1 MRVSFISP
9 RPIEKRSSLRN
20 SASARNLSIRN
31 RQRTLL
37 KLSIILA
44 VSLLSLVAATDRR
57 VSAQNSGAR
66 IGERPTLESH
76 IKQSEIEDGQIKFKN
91 LVELGEALFAARWTR
106 IDGQGRPAATG
117 NGEPTKRDIAR
128 NPGFIRTSGP
138 DSTSCADCH
147 NQPTVGGAGGFVANV
162 FVLAQ
167 VLDPATESVSDQFS
181 NERNTLGMNG
191 SGAIEMLAREM
202 THDLQHIREGA
213 IYDARILKIDVS
225 RTLDTK
231 GVNFGKVTVSKDGTI
246 DNSMIVGV
254 DADLIIKPFHQK
266 GVVNSVRVFT
276 VNAYNHHHGM
286 EAVER
291 FGVGQKDNHG
301 NIIATPD
308 FDEDG
313 VPDEMSVGDIT
324 AVTIF
329 QAAMNIPGRV
339 IPVDQARRQAAERG
353 EARFASIGCA
363 DCHKPALTLDSRVFS
378 EPNPFNPPGNL
389 RVADVNAPFLFDLTR
404 DIPEPRLERA
414 EAGEAIVRAYTDLKR
429 HVICDNQDPFFC
441 NERVI
446 QSSVPAN
453 QFITRKLWDVGNTA
467 PYGHRGDLTTIG
479 EAILHHAGEARAQR
493 ERFAALPDD
502 QKADI
507 VEFLKQL
514 QVLPN
519 GSARVVTEDELK
531 AMLKSQKSLKNA
543 GLNGRVKN

>member
-1 MRVSFISP
+1 MKTRLISSP
-9 RPIEKRSSLRN
+9 AIEKRSPSQV
-20 SASARNLSIRN
+20 SASIRN
-31 RQRTLL
+31 SQRTLL

-44 VSLLSLVAATDRR
+44 VSLLSLIATMDKR
-57 VSAQNSGAR
+57 VSAQNPGAR
-66 IGERPTLESH
+66 IGDRPTFDSH
-76 IKQSEIEDGQIKFKN
+76 IKQSDIEEGEIKFKS
-91 LVELGEALFAARWTR
+91 LIETGEAIFAARWTKL
-106 IDGQGRPAATG
+106 DGQGRPAATG
-117 NGEPTKRDIAR
+117 NGAPTKRDISR
-128 NPGFIRTSGP
+128 DPGFIRTSGT

-167 VLDPATESVSDQFS
+167 VLDPVTDSVSDAFS
-181 NERNTLGMNG
+181 DERNTLGMNG

-202 THDLQHIREGA
+202 TLELQRIRESA
-213 IYDARILKIDVS
+213 VFDARLLKVEVTRS
-225 RTLDTK
+225 LDTK
-231 GVNFGKVTVSKDGTI
+231 GVNFGKITARIDGTL

-291 FGVGQKDNHG
+291 FGVGQKDNKG
-301 NIIATPD
+301 NTIATAD

-324 AVTIF
+324 AATIF

-339 IPVDQARRQAAERG
+339 IPTDQARRQAADRG

-363 DCHKPALTLDSRVFS
+363 DCHRPTLPLNTRIFS
-378 EPNPFNPPGNL
+378 EPNQFNPPGNL
-389 RVADVNAPFLFDLTR
+389 RVADVKNLFLFDMTR
-404 DIPEPRLERA
+404 DIPKPRLERTDV
-414 EAGEAIVRAYTDLKR
+414 GGAIVRAFTDLKR
-429 HVICDNQDPFFC
+429 HVICDEQDPFFC
-441 NERVI
+441 NERLI
-446 QSSVPAN
+446 QSGVPTN

-467 PYGHRGDLTTIG
+467 PYGHRGDLTTIS
-479 EAILHHAGEARAQR
+479 EAIMHHAGEARGQR

-502 QKADI
+502 QKAEI

-514 QVLPN
+514 QILPN
-519 GSARVVTEDELK
+519 GSPREVTEDELK
-531 AMLKSQKSLKNA
+531 AMLKSQKS
-543 GLNGRVKN
+543 VKSALLSGSATN